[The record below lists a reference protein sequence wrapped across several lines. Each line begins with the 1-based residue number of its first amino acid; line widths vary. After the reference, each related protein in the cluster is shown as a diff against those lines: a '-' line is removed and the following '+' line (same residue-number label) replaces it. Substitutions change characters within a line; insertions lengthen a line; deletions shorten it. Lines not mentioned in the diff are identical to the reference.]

1 MWFCCQSGAPTVIDF
16 PDISTRSV
24 MVLLPFWF
32 SYSSGYS
39 TILVLLP
46 LWFFYDYDFPTIQ
59 VLLQI
64 CIFHRYGCRNYLGVL
79 PFWSPTN
86 LDLCLFWFSYH
97 SYILLPFYF
106 SNHLW
111 SSFHLQS
118 GSPIIPALL
127 PFCFF
132 YHSTIP
138 TILVLHFLVVKNNKE
153 WLSQRKYKYIILS
166 KKNQDKHY
174 LLL

>member
-16 PDISTRSV
+16 PDISTGSV

-32 SYSSGYS
+32 SYRSGYS

-59 VLLQI
+59 VFLKI
-64 CIFHRYGCRNYLGVL
+64 CIFYHSVCPKNLGVL

-86 LDLCLFWFSYH
+86 LDLCLFWFPYH
-97 SYILLPFYF
+97 SF
-106 SNHLW
+106 SSTFLVFQP
-111 SSFHLQS
+111 SLIPLQS
-118 GSPIIPALL
+118 VSPISTPLL

-132 YHSTIP
+132 YHSGFP
-138 TILVLHFLVVKNNKE
+138 TILVLHFLVVKNIKE

-166 KKNQDKHY
+166 KISG
-174 LLL
+174 